1 MALALDPAP
10 AAERPAA
17 TNGADAGVRRLLRG
31 AAWQLQ
37 DAHGNAAAAAGV
49 RVRLR
54 LRWPGGGAGV
64 GPCFCLP
71 A

>member
-17 TNGADAGVRRLLRG
+17 TNGPDARVRRLLRR
-31 AAWQLQ
+31 AALQLR
-37 DAHGNAAAAAGV
+37 DAHGNAAPAAGV

-54 LRWPGGGAGV
+54 LRWPGGGAGS
-64 GPCFCLP
+64 GPCF
-71 A
+71 